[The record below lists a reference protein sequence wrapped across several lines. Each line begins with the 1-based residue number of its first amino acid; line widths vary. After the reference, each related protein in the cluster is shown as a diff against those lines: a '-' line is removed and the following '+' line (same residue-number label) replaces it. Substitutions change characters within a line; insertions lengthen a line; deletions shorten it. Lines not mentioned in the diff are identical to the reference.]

1 MTQEATASSMA
12 MKSYDL
18 RSSEKA
24 TPKEIDQRIKI
35 LSGVI
40 EEARNRDIQIDTNYL
55 LYKMRMEGYQ
65 NYTRNIL
72 YKDRLVLDTD
82 NNYIRHFLPRYS
94 RVQEDIYNRLSWM
107 EDQCMELYDSDWRNV
122 KTIQRQTK
130 EDGVLN
136 TIVTEDHTKKGKL
149 DTLRTLNKVM
159 ELKQKHCEG
168 QNIQI
173 SAVIVQ
179 KEIAT
184 KKVQLIKLTEENK
197 KLTVLAT
204 KDQK

>member
-1 MTQEATASSMA
+1 MEEAVHVTVAKNSF
-12 MKSYDL
+12 DL
-18 RSSEKA
+18 RSSVKA
-24 TPKEIDQRIKI
+24 TQQEIEVRTEV
-35 LSGVI
+35 LSKVI
-40 EEARNRDIQIDTNYL
+40 ETAKNNGVQIDTNYL
-55 LYKMRMEGYQ
+55 LYHMRMEGYQ
-65 NYTRNIL
+65 TYTRNVL
-72 YKDRLVLDTD
+72 YKDRLALDSD

-94 RVQEDIYNRLSWM
+94 RVQEDIFNSLDEMEKQCIELYNEDWTVVKVINRETKDGPM
-107 EDQCMELYDSDWRNV
+107 RTVITEDQSR
-122 KTIQRQTK
+122 
-130 EDGVLN
+130 
-136 TIVTEDHTKKGKL
+136 KGKL
-149 DTLRTLNKVM
+149 ECIKTRNKVL

-184 KKVQLIKLTEENK
+184 KKAQIIKKDEEIK

>member
-1 MTQEATASSMA
+1 MTQEATASNMA

-24 TPKEIDQRIKI
+24 TPKEIEQRVKI

-40 EEARNRDIQIDTNYL
+40 EEARNRDQQIDTNYL

-72 YKDRLVLDTD
+72 YKDRLTLDSD

-94 RVQEDIYNRLSWM
+94 RVQEDIFNRLNWM
-107 EDQCMELYDSDWRNV
+107 EDQCLELFDSDWQMEKHITRD
-122 KTIQRQTK
+122 TK
-130 EDGVLN
+130 DGVMK
-136 TIVTEDHTKKGKL
+136 TVIIEDQSKKGKL
-149 DTLRTLNKVM
+149 DAIKTLTKVM